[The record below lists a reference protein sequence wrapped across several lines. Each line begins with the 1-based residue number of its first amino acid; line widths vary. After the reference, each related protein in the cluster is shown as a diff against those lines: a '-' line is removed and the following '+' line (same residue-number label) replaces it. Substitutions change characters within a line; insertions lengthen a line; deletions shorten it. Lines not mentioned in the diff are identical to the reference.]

1 MNDLAHG
8 SGAGARP
15 STIHPMSRLPVVA
28 VVGRPNIGKSTLVN
42 RIVGR
47 REAVVEEMPGVTRD
61 RREFRGEWA
70 GRSFLLIDTGG
81 WQVTPDEQLT
91 ADISSQAEAA
101 VAAADVVLF
110 VIDATTSPTDDDV
123 GIARIVRDA
132 EHVVLA
138 ANKIDSESQNDSLAE
153 WWKLGLGEPLPI
165 SALHGRGVGDL
176 LDAVVDALP
185 AADDDEQIEPDQ
197 VPRLA
202 IIGRP
207 NVGKSTLLNK
217 ILGEE
222 RVLVSPVPGTTRDP
236 IDVEVELDGQRYV
249 LVDTAG
255 IRRAPKV
262 KERAE
267 AFAVMRA
274 RKVLADAD
282 IALLLIDA
290 NEGATQQEQR
300 LAEEVQEAGT
310 GLVVLLNKWDEAD
323 AEARAITED
332 SVADRLSFVSWAP
345 VLRISAKTGAR
356 MHRIPKTLL
365 QVLETRQTRIAT
377 GALNRMVRGWTA
389 AHPPPVRKG
398 RRPKIQYAV
407 QAGVAPPTIVLFVS
421 GGELGDD
428 YVRFIENRL
437 RDEIAFEGTP
447 VHVVARRRKRSDRG

>member
-1 MNDLAHG
+1 
-8 SGAGARP
+8 
-15 STIHPMSRLPVVA
+15 MSRLPVVA

-61 RREFRGEWA
+61 RREFRGEWT
-70 GRSFLLIDTGG
+70 GTPFLLIDTGG
-81 WQVTPDEQLT
+81 WQVTGEEQLT
-91 ADISSQAEAA
+91 TDISAQAEAA
-101 VAAADVVLF
+101 VASADVVLF
-110 VIDATTSPTDDDV
+110 VVDATTSPTEDDI

-132 EHVVLA
+132 ERIVVA
-138 ANKIDSESQNDSLAE
+138 ANKVDSENQADSLAE
-153 WWKLGLGEPLPI
+153 WWKLGLGEPRPI

-176 LDAVVDALP
+176 LDAVVERLP
-185 AADDDEQIEPDQ
+185 QPDESDETDDTR
-197 VPRLA
+197 PRLA

-217 ILGEE
+217 FVGQD

-236 IDVEVELDGQRYV
+236 IDVEVELDGTTYV
-249 LVDTAG
+249 VVDTAG

-274 RKVLADAD
+274 RKVLADSD
-282 IALLLIDA
+282 VALLLIDA

-300 LAEEVQEAGT
+300 IAEEAAEAG
-310 GLVVLLNKWDEAD
+310 VSMIVLLNKWDEAD
-323 AEARAITED
+323 ADARAVTED
-332 SVADRLSFVSWAP
+332 SVGDRLAFIGWAP

-356 MHRIPKTLL
+356 MHRIPKTI
-365 QVLETRQTRIAT
+365 QRVLDARTRRVPT
-377 GALNRMVRGWTA
+377 GELNRMVRGWSA

-407 QAGVAPPTIVLFVS
+407 QAGVAPPTIILFVS
-421 GGELGDD
+421 GGELAED
-428 YVRFIENRL
+428 YLRFIENRL
-437 RDEIAFEGTP
+437 RDAIDFEGTP
-447 VHVVARRRKRSDRG
+447 VHVVARPRKRTDRG

>member
-1 MNDLAHG
+1 
-8 SGAGARP
+8 
-15 STIHPMSRLPVVA
+15 MSRLPVVA

-47 REAVVEEMPGVTRD
+47 REAVVEETPGVTRD
-61 RREFRGEWA
+61 RREFRGEWT

-81 WQVTPDEQLT
+81 WQVTADEQLT

-110 VIDATTSPTDDDV
+110 VVDATTRPTEDDI
-123 GIARIVRDA
+123 GIARIVRHA
-132 EHVVLA
+132 EHVVVA
-138 ANKIDSESQNDSLAE
+138 ANKVDSPNQSDSLSE
-153 WWKLGLGEPLPI
+153 WWKLGLGEPHPI
-165 SALHGRGVGDL
+165 SALHGLGMGDL
-176 LDAVVDALP
+176 LDAVVARLP
-185 AADDDEQIEPDQ
+185 ATEAEHEEITH
-197 VPRLA
+197 PRLA

-217 ILGEE
+217 LLGED

-236 IDVEVELDGQRYV
+236 IDVEVELDGSPYV

-267 AFAVMRA
+267 AFAVIRA

-282 IALLLIDA
+282 VALLLIDS
-290 NEGATQQEQR
+290 NEGVTQQDQR
-300 LAEEVQEAGT
+300 IAEEVAAAGVS
-310 GLVVLLNKWDEAD
+310 LIVLLNKWDEAD
-323 AEARAITED
+323 ADARAVTED
-332 SVADRLSFVSWAP
+332 SVGDRLSFVSWAP

-356 MHRIPKTLL
+356 MHRIPKTLIR
-365 QVLETRQTRIAT
+365 VLETRMVRVPT
-377 GALNRMVRGWTA
+377 GELNRMVRGWTA
-389 AHPPPVRKG
+389 AHLPPVRKG

-407 QAGVAPPTIVLFVS
+407 QAGVAPPTVVLFVS
-421 GGELGDD
+421 GGELADD

-437 RDEIAFEGTP
+437 RGEIDFEGTP
-447 VHVVARRRKRSDRG
+447 VHVVARRRKRADRG